1 MRVTELKQSNT
12 SPLKY
17 HVILNPEEFSLLK
30 SESFLES
37 IKMLQEIRDKEV
49 EKRY

>member
-1 MRVTELKQSNT
+1 MRVTEFKQSNT

-17 HVILNPEEFSLLK
+17 HVILNPDELDLLK
-30 SESFLES
+30 SESFEDVV
-37 IKMLQEIRDKEV
+37 KVLQEIRDQEV